1 MRKVLFFMLTSVNG
15 FYERGRWELDWHQV
29 DEEFNAFAIAQLDAC
44 DLMVF
49 GRTTYE
55 GMASYWPTD
64 AALRDDPEVARRMNG
79 VTKIVFSSSLTEAAW
94 ENTRLVRGDAAE
106 ELARLKTAP
115 GRDIIVMG
123 SGRLATS
130 LAERGVVDEF
140 RILVNPLA
148 LPHGTP
154 LFTGLASDLPLRL
167 LGTRTFR
174 SGNVLLTYAP
184 RAAAER
190 R

>member
-64 AALRDDPEVARRMNG
+64 AALRDDPDQASAVHHRQ
-79 VTKIVFSSSLTEAAW
+79 VPDVVLTHD
-94 ENTRLVRGDAAE
+94 LVR
-106 ELARLKTAP
+106 
-115 GRDIIVMG
+115 
-123 SGRLATS
+123 
-130 LAERGVVDEF
+130 
-140 RILVNPLA
+140 
-148 LPHGTP
+148 
-154 LFTGLASDLPLRL
+154 
-167 LGTRTFR
+167 LG
-174 SGNVLLTYAP
+174 
-184 RAAAER
+184 
-190 R
+190 

>member
-15 FYERGRWELDWHQV
+15 FYERAPWVIDWHEV
-29 DEEFNAFAIAQLDAC
+29 DEEFNAFAIAQLDEC

-55 GMASYWPTD
+55 GMAAYWPTEG
-64 AALRDDPEVARRMNG
+64 AIHDDPEVARRMNT
-79 VTKIVFSSSLTEAAW
+79 VAKIVFSTTLTQATW
-94 ENTRLVRGDAAE
+94 ENTRLVQGDAAE
-106 ELARLKTAP
+106 ELNGLKTAP

-140 RILVNPLA
+140 RILVNPIA
-148 LPHGTP
+148 LPQGTP
-154 LFTGLASDLPLRL
+154 LFTGLTADLSLRL
-167 LGTRTFR
+167 VSARTFR

-184 RAAAER
+184 RGKRA
-190 R
+190 